1 MKQQKTMNRKTQ
13 MKPMNNMR
21 KLGKIS
27 LGLAFAV
34 GIIGSASAQ
43 MQAVNSAEYSLFS
56 NSLDELI
63 SAKEQIDKAAVNP
76 KTAQLP
82 KMFVIKSMVYSRL
95 YENRNQEVLKPYSAK
110 AGYTSGDAML
120 QFINSAAPKKADL
133 IEMGKGEM
141 GKTFIAVLNES
152 GELWESKDFNT
163 IGNYYQLLLPL
174 YDNLDTATISLLRNN
189 KIERSFI
196 VDRLVYCALNNK
208 DKNAGMQVIQGL
220 VAKGNTSPSLIE
232 ALSNNYLLNGDTV
245 TAEKTVREA
254 VDKSGNA
261 QEYFQILMNFYIKT
275 RQELKLMTDVS
286 KQIELDPN
294 NSNLYYTRGYLH
306 EISNNGKKAIE
317 DYKKSV
323 ELDPA
328 NFNANFNLGL
338 MIMKVEG
345 KELYEKKAAA
355 TGAKKKLVEEEIKMT
370 FGNAKKY
377 LEVALSNTEYSL
389 VDQVNICKGLKTACL
404 EMLDNDC
411 AKRYADL
418 QKSLEEELAAG
429 GK

>member
-1 MKQQKTMNRKTQ
+1 MNRKTQ
-13 MKPMNNMR
+13 MKPMNNMK
-21 KLGKIS
+21 KLGKLSI
-27 LGLAFAV
+27 GLAIAV
-34 GIIGSASAQ
+34 GIIGSANAQ

-63 SAKEQIDKAAVNP
+63 SAKEQIDKAAINP
-76 KTAQLP
+76 KTSQLP

-95 YENRNQEVLKPYSAK
+95 FENRNQEILKPYATK
-110 AGYTSGDAML
+110 AGYTSGEAML
-120 QFINSAAPKKADL
+120 QYINSAAPKKTEL
-133 IEMGKGEM
+133 IETAKGEM
-141 GKTFIAVLNES
+141 GKAFISVLNES

-163 IGNYYQLLLPL
+163 IGNYYQILLPL
-174 YDNLDTATISLLRNN
+174 YDNLDTATLSLLRNN
-189 KIERSFI
+189 KIERPFI

-208 DKNAGMQVIQGL
+208 DKNAGMQLIKDL
-220 VAKGNTSPSLIE
+220 VAKGNSSPSLVE
-232 ALSNNYLLNGDTV
+232 ALSNNYLQQGDTSS
-245 TAEKTVREA
+245 AEKTVREA
-254 VDKSGNA
+254 LDKSGNA

-275 RQELKLMTDVS
+275 HQELKLMDDVS
-286 KQIELDPN
+286 KQIDIDPN

-306 EISNNGKKAIE
+306 EMSNNGKKAIE
-317 DYKKSV
+317 DYKKAV

-338 MIMKVEG
+338 MIMKIEG
-345 KELYEKKAAA
+345 RDLYEKKAAA
-355 TGAKKKLVEEEIKMT
+355 VGAKKKLVEEEIKMT

-389 VDQVNICKGLKTACL
+389 TDQINICKGLKTACL
-404 EMLDNDC
+404 EMLDNEG
-411 AKRYADL
+411 AKKYGDL